1 MHELAI
7 AQSVVDAV
15 GEHSGGARVARV
27 RLRVGALAG
36 VVPDAIRFC
45 FELVADGTC
54 VEGADLVI
62 EEVAGQ
68 GHCRTCDCA
77 VALPDLILLCP
88 CGSADVQILAG
99 RELMVES
106 IDMV

>member
-15 GEHSGGARVARV
+15 GEHSGGAPVARV

-99 RELMVES
+99 RELMVAS